1 MFQGSSPCQC
11 TMHYTSQETIDLI
24 VSLRKEGKNYT
35 QIREATGCSKGTISK
50 YCTQYGVSNDPR
62 KVNEITPDLLQEIQ
76 ERYNELKS
84 LKKVAKEYHISAKRL
99 RIAGIEI
106 LNPQKTKEELTSQA
120 SCARK
125 TKLKAIEYKGGKCI
139 VCGYNKSI
147 RALQFH
153 HLDPTQKDFG
163 ISGTTKSFEKLKPEL
178 DKCVLLCANCHG
190 EVHEGLLDINKFI

>member
-1 MFQGSSPCQC
+1 
-11 TMHYTSQETIDLI
+11 MHYTSQETIDLI
-24 VSLRKEGKNYT
+24 VSLRKE
-35 QIREATGCSKGTISK
+35 
-50 YCTQYGVSNDPR
+50 
-62 KVNEITPDLLQEIQ
+62 
-76 ERYNELKS
+76 
-84 LKKVAKEYHISAKRL
+84 
-99 RIAGIEI
+99 
-106 LNPQKTKEELTSQA
+106 
-120 SCARK
+120 
-125 TKLKAIEYKGGKCI
+125 AIEYKGGKCI

>member
-1 MFQGSSPCQC
+1 MVYLKTLERLMKLHQIYYKKSKRR
-11 TMHYTSQETIDLI
+11 T
-24 VSLRKEGKNYT
+24 KEFKESG
-35 QIREATGCSKGTISK
+35 
-50 YCTQYGVSNDPR
+50 
-62 KVNEITPDLLQEIQ
+62 
-76 ERYNELKS
+76 ER
-84 LKKVAKEYHISAKRL
+84 ISAKRL

>member
-1 MFQGSSPCQC
+1 
-11 TMHYTSQETIDLI
+11 MHYASQETIDLI

-35 QIREATGCSKGTISK
+35 Q
-50 YCTQYGVSNDPR
+50 YGVSKDPR

-125 TKLKAIEYKGGKCI
+125 TKLKAYKGGKCI

-153 HLDPTQKDFG
+153 HLDPTQKDY
-163 ISGTTKSFEKLKPEL
+163 
-178 DKCVLLCANCHG
+178 
-190 EVHEGLLDINKFI
+190 

>member
-1 MFQGSSPCQC
+1 
-11 TMHYTSQETIDLI
+11 MHYTSQETIDLI

-50 YCTQYGVSNDPR
+50 YCTQYGVSKDPR

-147 RALQFH
+147 RALQFSSFRPYPEG
-153 HLDPTQKDFG
+153 LLGLVALLNP
-163 ISGTTKSFEKLKPEL
+163 FEKLKPEL

>member
-1 MFQGSSPCQC
+1 
-11 TMHYTSQETIDLI
+11 MHYASQETIDLI

-35 QIREATGCSKGTISK
+35 QIREATGGTISK
-50 YCTQYGVSNDPR
+50 YCTQYGVSKDPR

-125 TKLKAIEYKGGKCI
+125 TKLKAYKGGKCI

-178 DKCVLLCANCHG
+178 DKCVLLCHG

>member
-1 MFQGSSPCQC
+1 M
-11 TMHYTSQETIDLI
+11 
-24 VSLRKEGKNYT
+24 
-35 QIREATGCSKGTISK
+35 
-50 YCTQYGVSNDPR
+50 
-62 KVNEITPDLLQEIQ
+62 
-76 ERYNELKS
+76 
-84 LKKVAKEYHISAKRL
+84 AKEYHISAKRL

-125 TKLKAIEYKGGKCI
+125 TKAIEYKGGKCI

>member
-1 MFQGSSPCQC
+1 
-11 TMHYTSQETIDLI
+11 MHYASQETIDLI

-35 QIREATGCSKGTISK
+35 QIREAAKA
-50 YCTQYGVSNDPR
+50 QYLSTAPSMVYL
-62 KVNEITPDLLQEIQ
+62 KTL
-76 ERYNELKS
+76 ERLM
-84 LKKVAKEYHISAKRL
+84 KVAKEYHISAKRL

-190 EVHEGLLDINKFI
+190 EVLLDINKFI

>member
-1 MFQGSSPCQC
+1 MSGMYLMYIHSHAFHNIYS
-11 TMHYTSQETIDLI
+11 IF
-24 VSLRKEGKNYT
+24 
-35 QIREATGCSKGTISK
+35 
-50 YCTQYGVSNDPR
+50 
-62 KVNEITPDLLQEIQ
+62 
-76 ERYNELKS
+76 ERD
-84 LKKVAKEYHISAKRL
+84 
-99 RIAGIEI
+99 
-106 LNPQKTKEELTSQA
+106 QA

>member
-50 YCTQYGVSNDPR
+50 YCTQYGVSKDPR

-106 LNPQKTKEELTSQA
+106 LNPQKTK
-120 SCARK
+120 
-125 TKLKAIEYKGGKCI
+125 LKAIEYKGGKCI

-153 HLDPTQKDFG
+153 HLDPTQKDY
-163 ISGTTKSFEKLKPEL
+163 
-178 DKCVLLCANCHG
+178 
-190 EVHEGLLDINKFI
+190 

>member
-1 MFQGSSPCQC
+1 
-11 TMHYTSQETIDLI
+11 MHYTSQETIDLI
-24 VSLRKEGKNYT
+24 VSLRKE
-35 QIREATGCSKGTISK
+35 
-50 YCTQYGVSNDPR
+50 
-62 KVNEITPDLLQEIQ
+62 
-76 ERYNELKS
+76 
-84 LKKVAKEYHISAKRL
+84 
-99 RIAGIEI
+99 GIEI

-125 TKLKAIEYKGGKCI
+125 TKLKAYKGGKCI